1 MDIQDSLRL
10 CRVALFQG
18 PGLVRLPAPEPGGYG
33 FALLRAGT
41 GCFVRQ
47 GCTLRCGINQLL
59 LLPPRDGPLLAPCA
73 GSPPLEVLTVQYGP
87 SVLRRLTDADPDM
100 AFFWPGC
107 PPNARWCRCRT
118 AWRCCSS
125 S

>member
-47 GCTLRCGINQLL
+47 GCTLLKVTFHQS
-59 LLPPRDGPLLAPCA
+59 DGAARTTEEWAALLAESLLA
-73 GSPPLEVLTVQYGP
+73 GGG
-87 SVLRRLTDADPDM
+87 A
-100 AFFWPGC
+100 
-107 PPNARWCRCRT
+107 
-118 AWRCCSS
+118 
-125 S
+125 